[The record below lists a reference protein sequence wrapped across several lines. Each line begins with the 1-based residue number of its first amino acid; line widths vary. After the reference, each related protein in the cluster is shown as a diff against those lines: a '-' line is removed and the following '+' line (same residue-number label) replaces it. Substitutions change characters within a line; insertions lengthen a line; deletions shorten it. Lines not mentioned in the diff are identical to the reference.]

1 MSGPQLSQDD
11 KQISDCAEAKLKP
24 FLDSIEARLGKSKW
38 LVGDKI
44 CMVDFWVGAM
54 FCDKMM
60 NEQSSK
66 CGLFKKHLD
75 AHPNFL
81 RYGKD
86 FMAENKAW
94 LDRRD

>member
-1 MSGPQLSQDD
+1 
-11 KQISDCAEAKLKP
+11 
-24 FLDSIEARLGKSKW
+24 
-38 LVGDKI
+38 
-44 CMVDFWVGAM
+44 MVDFWVGAM
-54 FCDKMM
+54 LCDKMM

-81 RYGKD
+81 RFGKD

-94 LDRRD
+94 LDKRDQFPM